1 MNTIDW
7 QSDNL
12 VAMAGPVIAETGLPP
27 SEDPSGGVSAKLYDT
42 NLDCRIAAFETTLAQ
57 DYVTGSNTFY
67 VIDSLPIIVGNVLLM
82 DTDDHKK
89 TQFTVTLVDP
99 VTHEITVSASSQSSA
114 SADNTVSCILYAL
127 DQNQIPLDNFNEW
140 EDGMA
145 IEISLDDG
153 TVFDGT
159 VEKIN
164 PDAGYLKLKNDV
176 IPSAVSAG
184 AVVKRKIGADVSMA
198 AFGTFPTS
206 DPVPGDPTWGF
217 RGTIDH
223 DHAELALGMRLRAEI
238 TYVDGGTNIR
248 RKAIGTVINT

>member
-1 MNTIDW
+1 
-7 QSDNL
+7 
-12 VAMAGPVIAETGLPP
+12 
-27 SEDPSGGVSAKLYDT
+27 
-42 NLDCRIAAFETTLAQ
+42 
-57 DYVTGSNTFY
+57 
-67 VIDSLPIIVGNVLLM
+67 
-82 DTDDHKK
+82 
-89 TQFTVTLVDP
+89 
-99 VTHEITVSASSQSSA
+99 
-114 SADNTVSCILYAL
+114 
-127 DQNQIPLDNFNEW
+127 LDNFDEW

-153 TVFDGT
+153 TAFDGT
-159 VEKIN
+159 VEEIN

-238 TYVDGGTNIR
+238 TYEDGGTNIR
-248 RKAIGTVINT
+248 RKAIGTVINQ